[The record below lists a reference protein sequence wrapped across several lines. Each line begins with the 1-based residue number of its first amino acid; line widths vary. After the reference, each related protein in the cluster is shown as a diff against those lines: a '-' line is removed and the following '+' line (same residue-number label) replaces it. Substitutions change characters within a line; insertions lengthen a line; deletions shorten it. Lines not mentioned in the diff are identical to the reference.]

1 MLSISAV
8 ADTIYILWKLN
19 SLKYLACVLVLLQSL
34 VFLYYTLFT
43 MEESPLF
50 LYGSRVISVLEVLH
64 IEVIVILVF
73 T

>member
-1 MLSISAV
+1 VLSISAV

>member
-1 MLSISAV
+1 MLRISAV